1 MRRTSALQRMGLP
14 LVLSLLIWGVLT
26 GCGGATSGRPG
37 HLSYTLPTVTT
48 VRAGETLP
56 GTGVRYDRMN
66 DRGAYLVIGGQ
77 RALKR
82 GGDSVTWESSPVSS
96 TTVDLSLRVVWY
108 TENEVNL
115 AGTAKINVEGVE
127 PRTGVVVAEAPI
139 RYTGPVTYRVKR
151 GATIPG
157 STLVYTGPSEEGAR
171 LEGIDGYALR
181 RAGDS
186 LLWEGFLREDVQS
199 RLELRVIRYDEEY
212 LDVGGLVTLWI
223 GH

>member
-1 MRRTSALQRMGLP
+1 MGLP
-14 LVLSLLIWGVLT
+14 FVLSLLIWGVLT

-82 GGDSVTWESSPVSS
+82 RGDSVTWESSPVSS

-127 PRTGVVVAEAPI
+127 PRTGGCRSGSSHQVYGASNLQSEKRDYYPWLH
-139 RYTGPVTYRVKR
+139 TGLR
-151 GATIPG
+151 G
-157 STLVYTGPSEEGAR
+157 L
-171 LEGIDGYALR
+171 
-181 RAGDS
+181 
-186 LLWEGFLREDVQS
+186 
-199 RLELRVIRYDEEY
+199 
-212 LDVGGLVTLWI
+212 
-223 GH
+223 